1 MLNDLYIHLVIYL
14 PTYCCM
20 YLLGYL
26 FIGLCQKTEAPG
38 TEKRRREKKSVYI
51 LIEFSSWMYKHIR
64 GDSWR
69 STLATYRSI
78 KVARQCMLTISIHLQ
93 INCFFGDWISDVR
106 FW

>member
-1 MLNDLYIHLVIYL
+1 MYTSDTQSYNNDKRTNEVVHAHVHVNSYLPNFIFLFIYLYACSITYSFIHLVIYL

-51 LIEFSSWMYKHIR
+51 LIEFSS
-64 GDSWR
+64 
-69 STLATYRSI
+69 
-78 KVARQCMLTISIHLQ
+78 
-93 INCFFGDWISDVR
+93 
-106 FW
+106 